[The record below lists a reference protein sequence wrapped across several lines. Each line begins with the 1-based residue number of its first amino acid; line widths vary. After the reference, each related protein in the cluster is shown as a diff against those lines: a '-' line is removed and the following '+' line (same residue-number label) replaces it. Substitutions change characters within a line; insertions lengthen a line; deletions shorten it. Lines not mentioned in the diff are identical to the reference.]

1 MTKHMKILLLSTV
14 FAFTLLTGV
23 KTANAI
29 NQTPQQTVPKDK
41 NTAITYVVYG
51 DNGEIE
57 QLYSYPVYQE
67 NLQEKNQEKI
77 CAKE

>member
-29 NQTPQQTVPKDK
+29 NQTPLQNIPKDK

-51 DNGEIE
+51 HNGEIE
-57 QLYSYPVYQE
+57 QLYSYPAYQL
-67 NLQEKNQEKI
+67 NK
-77 CAKE
+77 

>member
-1 MTKHMKILLLSTV
+1 MIKHIKILLLSTV
-14 FAFTLLTGV
+14 FAFTLLIGV
-23 KTANAI
+23 KTANVI

-57 QLYSYPVYQE
+57 QLYSYPAYQA
-67 NLQEKNQEKI
+67 NLQ
-77 CAKE
+77 

>member
-29 NQTPQQTVPKDK
+29 NQTPLQNIQKDK
-41 NTAITYVVYG
+41 NTAIIYVVYG

-57 QLYSYPVYQE
+57 QLSSYPAYQE
-67 NLQEKNQEKI
+67 NLQEKI
-77 CAKE
+77 CVND